1 MSTSL
6 ETFVSAL
13 IESGLYSQAE
23 VDDMLRA
30 LPVDRPPQDGR
41 QFADELVRENKLTPY
56 QAEQIA
62 AGHGSSLVLGA
73 YVILD
78 RIAHGGM
85 GVVYRAQHRR
95 MKRVVALKV
104 LAPQVTETP
113 QAHRRFHR
121 EVEAAAK
128 LSHPNIVIAYDA
140 GEAQGQHFLVMEYVD
155 GVDLAS
161 YVKQHGPLPF
171 CAASRI
177 VLQAAHG
184 LDAAHQH
191 GVVHRDVKP
200 NNLLL
205 TRSGIVKILDMG
217 LALLD
222 SESAQHD
229 DLTGVGQIVG
239 TVDYMAPEQARSTR
253 HADQRAD
260 IYGLGATLWYL
271 LTGRA
276 MHPGETVVERLL
288 AHQTEP
294 IPQLGDF
301 GAIAP
306 AEFQAVFAKMVA
318 KRPEERYET
327 MRQVIAAV
335 EKYQEAAG
343 PKSAEPAVGSA
354 ADHHDTPWGA
364 GSGSGSLAAG
374 APSPMRMMDGRRTIV
389 PDGSPPSG
397 NEPVVRPPLQES
409 MATTVEMSS
418 PNKLSGW
425 LRVPRRLNRRTL
437 AVACGVV
444 VLGIL
449 SYAFVK
455 IVFRDGTG
463 SESELQ
469 PAVREV
475 ELLPLV
481 NSSVLGDGRFQNVE
495 IRDDSLILDATGES
509 PQLWLNF
516 QEVAAEEMTI
526 RTQLRVSNGKE
537 IAFFKLVF
545 KGLAEFSNCE
555 LYAILLQ
562 DTTGRNVI
570 IESTSPFAHL
580 ASYAT
585 SDNLGAEFIDLAVD
599 VRSDTVRV
607 LLDGAQVLQARR
619 PQQGPGYVALAA
631 AGWRVELRRP
641 RTVLY
646 SSASSEKRP

>member
-23 VDDMLRA
+23 VDDLLRA

-62 AGHGSSLVLGA
+62 AGQGSSLVLGA

-171 CAASRI
+171 GAASRI
-177 VLQAAHG
+177 VFQAAHG

-205 TRSGIVKILDMG
+205 TRSGTVKILDLG

-271 LTGRA
+271 LTGQA
-276 MHPGETVVERLL
+276 MYPGESVVERLL

-294 IPQLGDF
+294 IPQLSDL

-318 KRPEERYET
+318 KRPEDRYET
-327 MRQVIAAV
+327 MRQVIVAL
-335 EKYQEAAG
+335 EKFQGAAG
-343 PKSAEPAVGSA
+343 LKSAEPAVVSA
-354 ADHHDTPWGA
+354 ADHHDTPWDV
-364 GSGSGSLAAG
+364 GSGSGSLATG
-374 APSPMRMMDGRRTIV
+374 APSPVRTMDGRRTIV
-389 PDGSPPSG
+389 ADGPPPSG
-397 NEPVVRPPLQES
+397 NEPVVCPPLQES
-409 MATTVEMSS
+409 MATTVEMPS

-425 LRVPRRLNRRTL
+425 LRVPRRRSRRTL

-444 VLGIL
+444 VVGIL

-455 IVFRDGTG
+455 IAFRDGTG
-463 SESELQ
+463 SVSEPQ
-469 PAVREV
+469 PAMREV

-481 NSSVLGDGRFQNVE
+481 NSSVLGDGRFEDVE

-526 RTQLRVSNGKE
+526 RTQMRVSKGKE

-545 KGLAEFSNCE
+545 KGLAESSNCE

-562 DTTGRNVI
+562 DATGRNVI
-570 IESTSPFAHL
+570 IESTAPFAHL

-585 SDNLGAEFIDLAVD
+585 ADNLGAEFIDLAVD
-599 VRSDTVRV
+599 IRSDTVRV
-607 LLDGAQVLQARR
+607 LLDGTQVLQAPR
-619 PQQGPGYVALAA
+619 PQRGPGYVALAA

-646 SSASSEKRP
+646 SSATTETRP